1 MKILLT
7 GANGQLGKQVQQLA
21 PPGMQLVALTSDQ
34 LDLTNAEQV
43 QVLVRHHQP
52 DVVINAAAYTQVDK
66 AESESGFAFAVNQ
79 HGVANLVN
87 ATNANTRLIHI
98 STDFV
103 FDGHSQVPYPTNAI
117 PNPLS
122 VYGQSKLAGEQIL
135 QQQVSTHS
143 CIIRTAWLYSAGSKN
158 FLHTMLQLMQTRDSL
173 RVVAD
178 QRGTPTSAAG
188 LAVAVWRAVQLPQ
201 VNGILHWTD
210 EGETTWYGF
219 ACEIQRL
226 GLEYGLLQ
234 EQVPIHPIATSD
246 YPTPARRP
254 AYSVL
259 DKESTFAALGLR
271 ALPWQAA
278 LATVIRQ
285 LANN

>member
-7 GANGQLGKQVQQLA
+7 GAHGQLGQALQQLVTA
-21 PPGMQLVALTSDQ
+21 DVQLVALSSQQ
-34 LDLTNAEQV
+34 LDLVDAGQV
-43 QVLVRHHQP
+43 QAAIAQHQP
-52 DVVINAAAYTQVDK
+52 AVIINAAAYTQVDK
-66 AESESGFAFAVNQ
+66 AESESARAWAVNQ
-79 HGVANLVN
+79 QGVANLVN
-87 ATNANTRLIHI
+87 ATTAATRLLHI

-103 FDGHSQVPYPTNAI
+103 FDGLAHTPYTTTAATH
-117 PNPLS
+117 PLG
-122 VYGQSKLAGEQIL
+122 VYGNSKLGGEQVL
-135 QQQVSTHS
+135 LSQAPERS

-188 LAVAVWRAVQLPQ
+188 LAAALWRAVQLPA
-201 VNGILHWTD
+201 VTGLLHWTD
-210 EGETTWYGF
+210 DGETTWHGF

-226 GLEYGLLQ
+226 GLQYGLLHR
-234 EQVPIHPIATSD
+234 QVPIHPIATHD
-246 YPTPARRP
+246 YPTPAQRP

-271 ALPWQAA
+271 ALPWQRA
-278 LATVIRQ
+278 LAEVIQQR
-285 LANN
+285 AA

>member
-7 GANGQLGKQVQQLA
+7 GAHGQLGQALQQLVPA
-21 PPGMQLVALTSDQ
+21 DVQLVALSSQQ
-34 LDLTNAEQV
+34 LDLVDAGQV
-43 QVLVRHHQP
+43 QAAIAQHQP
-52 DVVINAAAYTQVDK
+52 AVIINAAAYTQVDK
-66 AESESGFAFAVNQ
+66 AESESARAWAVNQ
-79 HGVANLVN
+79 QGVANLVN
-87 ATNANTRLIHI
+87 ATTAATRLLHI

-103 FDGHSQVPYPTNAI
+103 FDGLAHTPYATTAATH
-117 PNPLS
+117 PLG
-122 VYGQSKLAGEQIL
+122 VYGNSKRGGEQVL
-135 QQQVSTHS
+135 LSQAPDRS

-188 LAVAVWRAVQLPQ
+188 LAAALWRAVQLPA
-201 VNGILHWTD
+201 VTGLLHWTD
-210 EGETTWYGF
+210 DGETTWHGF

-226 GLEYGLLQ
+226 GLQYGLLHR
-234 EQVPIHPIATSD
+234 QVPIHPIATRD
-246 YPTPARRP
+246 YPTPAQRP

-271 ALPWQAA
+271 ALPWQRA
-278 LATVIRQ
+278 LAQVIQQR
-285 LANN
+285 AA